1 MDPNTSYD
9 FSSAL
14 STSAQSRRDAH
25 NKRWSWLNK
34 LVNKT
39 TNEPLYSSRIISQE
53 FDPQPNWFLLEI
65 DVEKIY
71 DLPMFRFRAA
81 SLFLFTSVNIPISLS
96 QSVYQIPLIKRDDI
110 EWGME
115 NGYNYIHIGLIHFDI
130 NSLV

>member
-39 TNEPLYSSRIISQE
+39 KNEPLYNSRIISQE
-53 FDPQPNWFLLEI
+53 FDPQPNWFLPEI

-71 DLPMFRFRAA
+71 DLPMFRFHAA
-81 SLFLFTSVNIPISLS
+81 SLFRFTSVNIPISLS
-96 QSVYQIPLIKRDDI
+96 
-110 EWGME
+110 
-115 NGYNYIHIGLIHFDI
+115 
-130 NSLV
+130 